1 MDLIQ
6 DWKTLQRMG
15 NHEFA
20 QQRWQSASHF
30 YLHSILLLRH
40 HLPMLLQQPAQGAAL
55 GIICLSIAVQNLA
68 DTYYR
73 QGRIKRCSTLL
84 NRALRDFQQLQSLL
98 CSSHP
103 ATLAL
108 LRESC
113 RLRQLLYTHQAA
125 STESVTPQRAQN
137 WVSAAS
143 TSLH

>member
-1 MDLIQ
+1 MDLIK

-40 HLPMLLQQPAQGAAL
+40 HLPMLLQQPTQDASL
-55 GIICLSIAVQNLA
+55 SIICLSIAVQNLA
-68 DTYYR
+68 DTYLR
-73 QGRIKRCSTLL
+73 QGRSKRCTTLL

-98 CSSHP
+98 CPSHP
-103 ATLAL
+103 ATVAL

-113 RLRQLLYTHQAA
+113 RLRQLLYAHQAT
-125 STESVTPQRAQN
+125 STEPVTQLPSQT

-143 TSLH
+143 GRLH